1 MKINSTAII
10 IAFAFTTLNVAAQN
24 LERATLFKEH
34 GLSSEA
40 RRECI
45 LIITSSNSAAEK
57 ATAYYILGMIAFDEK
72 RISTALD
79 AWIKL
84 TKQFPQS
91 KEAKEV
97 SARIKDLAQIVGENT
112 RETLNNAVAQ
122 SYLSH
127 GEFWS
132 RGKSDV
138 FNIDSSWIPNV
149 ESAIKWYDKMI
160 QEFPK
165 TAAAKVGYEQKMRTL
180 LGWSESGRDGE
191 KHGIKLDSRRYI
203 PQLIATFH
211 DYETAFPD
219 SGTLQAF
226 RYQIA
231 QAYWN
236 IKEWDETRV
245 WLNSVL
251 DKSEGSDSF
260 YTDLAR
266 RRLEKVEY

>member
-1 MKINSTAII
+1 MKIKSTAII
-10 IAFAFTTLNVAAQN
+10 IAFAFTTLNILAQN

-40 RRECI
+40 KTECI
-45 LIITSSNSAAEK
+45 LIITSSNPAAEK

-72 RISTALD
+72 RISTALE

-138 FNIDSSWIPNV
+138 FTIDSSWIPNV

-165 TAAAKVGYEQKMRTL
+165 TAAAKVGYQQKMRTI
-180 LGWSESGRDGE
+180 LGWTQSGRDGK
-191 KHGIKLDSRRYI
+191 KHGIEIGDGRYI
-203 PQLIATFH
+203 PQLVATFR

-231 QAYWN
+231 QAYWER
-236 IKEWDETRV
+236 KEWDQTRN
-245 WLNSVL
+245 WLKSIL
-251 DKSEGSDSF
+251 ERSEGSDSF
-260 YTDLAR
+260 YTDLAS